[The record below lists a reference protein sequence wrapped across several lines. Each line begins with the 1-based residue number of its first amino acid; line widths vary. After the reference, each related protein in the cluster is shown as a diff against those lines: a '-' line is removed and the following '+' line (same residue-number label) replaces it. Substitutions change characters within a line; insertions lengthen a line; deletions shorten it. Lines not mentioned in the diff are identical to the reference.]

1 MLIYNFHKEF
11 LGIDAHD
18 LKALGFS
25 NLAELRAESEDFANL
40 FVRTPGYIHNFK
52 HVHWIDYLSCAE
64 KSEDSKV
71 IIHTK
76 GKNYKCT
83 LIVKTAYLVDNPSNK
98 AYLITLQNLRALTS
112 DESASISHDIDERE
126 IPLAA
131 QSESQNLNIP
141 KTTVVEEKVIQ
152 NSQEKTLEKT
162 EEEIVENIVKKAE
175 ILVETPQAYDIEEI
189 NKNQEAIAQE
199 VHDDSPIEIDLDAD
213 DEITPISQVT
223 KVQTTKEKPTQ
234 ESLEIPI
241 EVSSY
246 TYDPH
251 IASEELGLT
260 LDLIE
265 EFLEDFI
272 TQANDFKERLFTA
285 LDNGN
290 ITEVKALSHKLKGVA
305 ANLRIED
312 ARDAL
317 IIINTSEDIDEIKY
331 NLNLLYLI
339 ISKLTNQKRVQQNA
353 NANAKEFL
361 TPSNDA
367 QNNSI
372 YNKEIVAKEIGLDID
387 NFNELFNDFINEA
400 QKTISVIADA
410 VLNNQYQVWQQNA
423 TKLQSISNNMR
434 VTLYTKELE
443 ELLNTQDS
451 TVAEKNLNTINK
463 LITEI
468 GK

>member
-64 KSEDSKV
+64 ESEDSKV

-131 QSESQNLNIP
+131 QSESRNLNIP
-141 KTTVVEEKVIQ
+141 KTTVEEKVIQ
-152 NSQEKTLEKT
+152 NSEEKTLEKI
-162 EEEIVENIVKKAE
+162 EEEIVENVIEKAE

-213 DEITPISQVT
+213 DETAPIPQVT
-223 KVQTTKEKPTQ
+223 EVETIKKRSDE

-272 TQANDFKERLFTA
+272 TQANDFKENLFTA

-305 ANLRIED
+305 ANLRIEN

-317 IIINTSEDIDEIKY
+317 IIINTSEDIDEIKH

-339 ISKLTNQKRVQQNA
+339 ITKLTNQKRVQQNA

-361 TPSNDA
+361 TPSNDT
-367 QNNSI
+367 QNDSI
-372 YNKEIVAKEIGLDID
+372 YNKESVAKEIGLDIN
-387 NFNELFNDFINEA
+387 NFNELFKDFINEA

-451 TVAEKNLNTINK
+451 TVAEKNLNAINQV
-463 LITEI
+463 ISEI

>member
-52 HVHWIDYLSCAE
+52 HVHWIDYLSCAQE
-64 KSEDSKV
+64 GEDSKV
-71 IIHTK
+71 IIHAK

-83 LIVKTAYLVDNPSNK
+83 LIVKTAYLVDNPSNQ
-98 AYLITLQNLRALTS
+98 AYLVTLQNLRALTS
-112 DESASISHDIDERE
+112 DESAVISQDVQERV
-126 IPLAA
+126 IPSPA
-131 QSESQNLNIP
+131 QTQSQNLHIP
-141 KTTVVEEKVIQ
+141 VTKVEETIEQKPEEKIQ
-152 NSQEKTLEKT
+152 EIEPPLEEAQT
-162 EEEIVENIVKKAE
+162 YN
-175 ILVETPQAYDIEEI
+175 IEEI
-189 NKNQEAIAQE
+189 NKNQAAIVQE

-213 DEITPISQVT
+213 DDTEPLQNIAKVETIQLKPI
-223 KVQTTKEKPTQ
+223 E

-246 TYDPH
+246 IYDPH

-272 TQANDFKERLFTA
+272 NQANDFKESLFTA

-317 IIINTSEDIDEIKY
+317 IVINTSQDIDEIKY
-331 NLNLLYLI
+331 NLNLLYI
-339 ISKLTNQKRVQQNA
+339 IIYKLTNQNRVNV
-353 NANAKEFL
+353 KEIS
-361 TPSNDA
+361 TPSNNN
-367 QNNSI
+367 QNDSL
-372 YNKEIVAKEIGLDID
+372 YNKELVAKEIGLDIE
-387 NFNELFNDFINEA
+387 NFNELFKDFILEA
-400 QKTISVIADA
+400 QNTISIIADA
-410 VLNNQYQVWQQNA
+410 VLNNNYQVWQQNA

-434 VTLYTKELE
+434 VTLYNKELE
-443 ELLNTQDS
+443 ELQSTQDS
-451 TVAEKNLNTINK
+451 IVAEKNLNAINQ
-463 LITEI
+463 LILEI